1 MKRRVKNLRPRNIH
15 LCHERLETRQ
25 LLAADPFSPWT
36 HPLDPADSNSDGTV
50 TVRDALVVI
59 NQLGRSDTADLAE
72 VAAPPILGLDADD
85 SQTTLH
91 LDTNGDAEL
100 TVRDAL
106 FVINRL
112 GQATTGIGAAES
124 EEDSSIPV
132 GQEGEAQTLG
142 FDDDFAHVISSLSAA
157 QNSQTYRFTATL
169 PRATVDLNSVLD
181 ENLAELTILDA
192 QMQRIT
198 SSYSQAARARF
209 QGIDFPTQPGR
220 EYFVRVEFADGAS
233 EAAFDFALSV
243 FQFEPSRWLPE
254 SSDELTDV
262 DGNDG
267 GDVGDTIL
275 TAVDVAIRPNGSS
288 FVQSLETTGDVD
300 VFRLPNG
307 LPGSVYVHGVD
318 GIGFELLGENG
329 DVLDREPSSIAVNDQ
344 TDIGYYKA
352 FQDAALGSD
361 SIYLRVFSTA
371 AATGQYSVSVLL
383 DNAPDQPDES
393 LLSGYSQDQAGVVHF
408 HENSATI
415 AGTTEISGQVHF
427 YRFTT
432 DARRAVLTLTGD
444 EGVEMQMFRGS
455 DKTPIGS
462 PQSDSLSAWLTG
474 PTDQAA
480 AEYVLAIHNPR
491 QASDYR
497 VAIELIEPT
506 VIPVEVDASE
516 LETALPLPDSDPASA
531 GAHAVITIAPNDV
544 NYYSY
549 ESGAAVIRM
558 LARGLNGKDEAVLRL
573 QFHLLDQNA
582 EVIPGTYPDNF
593 ESIQEI
599 LDRLGGQIVIADTS
613 VGQQVFL
620 RIANPTDQ
628 EITFQLSLS

>member
-1 MKRRVKNLRPRNIH
+1 MKRRATSLRPRNIH

-59 NQLGRSDTADLAE
+59 NQLGRSDTADLAA

-85 SQTTLH
+85 SQATLH
-91 LDTNGDAEL
+91 LDTNGDSEL

-112 GQATTGIGAAES
+112 GQSTTGIGSAES
-124 EEDSSIPV
+124 EEDPSIPV
-132 GQEGEAQTLG
+132 GQEDDAQTLG
-142 FDDDFAHVISSLSAA
+142 FDDDFAHVISSLSAE
-157 QNSQTYRFTATL
+157 QNLRTYRFTAVQ

-181 ENLAELTILDA
+181 ESLAELTILDA
-192 QMQRIT
+192 QMQRIA
-198 SSYSQAARARF
+198 SSSSQAARARF

-262 DGNDG
+262 DGDDG

-288 FVQSLETTGDVD
+288 FVQSLEMPGDVD

-307 LPGSVYVHGVD
+307 LPGSVFVQGVD

-329 DVLDREPSSIAVNDQ
+329 DVLEREPSSIAVNDQ
-344 TDIGYYKA
+344 TDVGYYRA

-361 SIYLRVFSTA
+361 SIYLRVFSNTESI
-371 AATGQYSVSVLL
+371 GQYSVSVLL
-383 DNAPDQPDES
+383 DNTPDQSDQS

-408 HENSATI
+408 HGNSATI
-415 AGTTEISGQVHF
+415 TGATEISGQVHF
-427 YRFTT
+427 YRFSAT
-432 DARRAVLTLTGD
+432 ARRAVLTLSGD
-444 EGVEMQMFRGS
+444 EGVEMQLFRAS
-455 DKTPIGS
+455 DESPIG
-462 PQSDSLSAWLTG
+462 PPRSDSLSAWLNG
-474 PTDQAA
+474 PTDQTA

-491 QASDYR
+491 QSSDYR

-506 VIPVEVDASE
+506 VIPVEVDVAD
-516 LETALPLPDSDPASA
+516 LESAVPLSDSDPSVA
-531 GAHAVITIAPNDV
+531 GTHSVVTIAANEV
-544 NYYSY
+544 KYYSF
-549 ESGAAVIRM
+549 ESPANVIRM
-558 LARGLNGKDEAVLRL
+558 LARGLDERDESVLQL
-573 QFHLLDQNA
+573 QFHLLDQDA
-582 EVIPGTYPDNF
+582 EVIPGSYPDNF
-593 ESIQEI
+593 ESILEI
-599 LDRLGGQIVIADTS
+599 LDRLGGQIVIGDTH

-628 EITFQLSLS
+628 AVTFRLSLS